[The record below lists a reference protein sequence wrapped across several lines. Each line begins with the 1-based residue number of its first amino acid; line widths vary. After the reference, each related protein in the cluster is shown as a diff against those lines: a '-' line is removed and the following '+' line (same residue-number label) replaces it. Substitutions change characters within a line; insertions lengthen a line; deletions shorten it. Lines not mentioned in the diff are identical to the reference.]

1 MGIAVVIILQIF
13 RPNAMKHISTFLPLM
28 VSFMMSACVYGG
40 STELSGEL
48 VQQHHS
54 LDAFNSIHVKT
65 GVQLILTQGET
76 YAAMVE
82 ADSEVIDRVVLA
94 NKDGK
99 LEIYVENP
107 GGPRW
112 LQWGNNSGT
121 VKVYLTFSELQALE
135 ASSGAHVQTQGLI
148 AATSFEMD
156 ASSGAHMNVSLNVT
170 EVEVD
175 ASSGA
180 HVSLKG
186 QADRISADASS
197 GAHIKAADFIA
208 LGGVAEASSGAHVTL
223 FVNGS
228 ADAKASSGG
237 QVRVLGDVALKS
249 IESSSGGSISTR

>member
-82 ADSEVIDRVVLA
+82 AD
-94 NKDGK
+94 
-99 LEIYVENP
+99 
-107 GGPRW
+107 
-112 LQWGNNSGT
+112 
-121 VKVYLTFSELQALE
+121 
-135 ASSGAHVQTQGLI
+135 
-148 AATSFEMD
+148 
-156 ASSGAHMNVSLNVT
+156 
-170 EVEVD
+170 
-175 ASSGA
+175 
-180 HVSLKG
+180 
-186 QADRISADASS
+186 RISADASS

-237 QVRVLGDVALKS
+237 KVRVLGDVALKS

>member
-1 MGIAVVIILQIF
+1 
-13 RPNAMKHISTFLPLM
+13 MKHNSIFLALM

-40 STELSGEL
+40 TTDLSGEL

-65 GVQLILTQGET
+65 GVRLILTQGDT
-76 YAAMVE
+76 NAAMVE
-82 ADSEVIDRVVLA
+82 ADSEVIDRVVLE

-107 GGPRW
+107 GGARW
-112 LQWGNNSGT
+112 FQWGNTTGSVT
-121 VKVYLTFSELQALE
+121 VYLTFRELNELD
-135 ASSGAHVQTQGLI
+135 ASSGAHAETQGLI
-148 AATSFEMD
+148 AATSFQMD
-156 ASSGAHMNVSLNVT
+156 ASSGAHLDVSLNAA
-170 EVEVD
+170 EVEVE

-180 HVSLKG
+180 HITLKG

-228 ADAKASSGG
+228 ADAKASSGA
-237 QVRVLGDVALKS
+237 QVRVLGDVALKN
-249 IESSSGGSISTR
+249 IESSSGGSIKTR